1 MHTFSPT
8 HSPQD
13 SAQHIA
19 HLIAQYDTILIAAH
33 TNPDGDALGACGA
46 MGYIVQTMGKRFV
59 IYNESPLPESFDWLP
74 LPCPLCH
81 DLQALPFT
89 PQLAIILDCG
99 DLHRVGTALSALL
112 PTLASI
118 NIDHH
123 LETPPYA
130 SLYNWVDPSMAA
142 TGQMVAMIA
151 KAVHIPLAGPLAENI
166 FVAIVTDTGSFS
178 HSNTSPAVLRLA
190 AEMLDN
196 GLDVATLRDKM
207 ENRLSLSGLRL
218 QGELLLRFTLHH
230 NGQVALLSVTQKDFK
245 KYQATKED
253 VEGIINRLR
262 QVRGVTV
269 AAVLRED
276 ASGYCK
282 LSLRSSGDISV
293 RAIAASMGGGGH
305 KNASGATIQHTLPDA
320 EILTLDAI
328 DAYFAA

>member
-1 MHTFSPT
+1 MHTLSPLHST
-8 HSPQD
+8 HD
-13 SAQHIA
+13 NAQHIA
-19 HLIAQYDTILIAAH
+19 RLITHYDNILIAAH
-33 TNPDGDALGACGA
+33 MNPDGDALGACGA
-46 MGYIVQTMGKRFV
+46 MGYIVQTMGKRFA
-59 IYNESPLPESFDWLP
+59 IYNESLLPESFDWLP

-81 DLQALPFT
+81 DLQALPFL
-89 PQLAIILDCG
+89 PQLVIIIDCG
-99 DLHRVGTALSALL
+99 DLHRVGPALATLL
-112 PTLASI
+112 PKLDSI

-130 SLYNWVDPSMAA
+130 SLYNWVDSNMAA
-142 TGQMVAMIA
+142 SGQMVAAIA
-151 KAVHIPLAGPLAENI
+151 QAAHIPLAGALAENI
-166 FVAIVTDTGSFS
+166 FVALVTDTGSFS
-178 HSNTSPAVLRLA
+178 YSNTSPAVLRLA

-196 GLDVATLRDKM
+196 GLDIATLRDKM

-218 QGELLLRFTLHH
+218 QGELLMRFTLHH
-230 NGQVALLSVTQKDFK
+230 NGQVALVSVTQKDFQ
-245 KYQATKED
+245 KYHATKED

-293 RAIAASMGGGGH
+293 RAIAATMGGGGH
-305 KNASGATIQHTLPDA
+305 KNASGATIEHPLPEA
-320 EILTLDAI
+320 ESLTLDAI